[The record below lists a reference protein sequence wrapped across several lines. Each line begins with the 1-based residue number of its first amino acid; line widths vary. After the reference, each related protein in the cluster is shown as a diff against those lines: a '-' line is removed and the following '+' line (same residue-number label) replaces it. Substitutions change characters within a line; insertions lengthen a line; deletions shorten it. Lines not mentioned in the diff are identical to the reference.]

1 MLAMLVG
8 NFCLHP
14 AKHDNGGSDALG
26 WAGVGLAG
34 GDRPRLTARSCREHY
49 PCRQEA
55 AVATRLEGKIAVII
69 GGSRGIGAAVVDVFV
84 KEGAHAVLAD
94 INAELGTAVAS
105 RTPGR
110 AEFIQADISSR
121 VDMRHLAEA
130 TADRHGRIDILAQ
143 VAGIYPN
150 NLIEDIPEAEWDQVM
165 AVNLKGPFLAIQACF
180 PIMKR
185 QRYGRIVLTGSI
197 TGPLVGW
204 PEHAHYSA
212 SKAGLEGLA
221 RCAAIEGA
229 AYGITVNVVEPGN
242 VDTENVRAAVGDEH
256 MKQMAEA
263 APLKRLAAPLEV
275 GDAIAFLA
283 SDQAAYIT
291 GQTLVLDGGQT
302 LPEAKL

>member
-1 MLAMLVG
+1 MLA
-8 NFCLHP
+8 
-14 AKHDNGGSDALG
+14 K
-26 WAGVGLAG
+26 AGEEVAG
-34 GDRPRLTARSCREHY
+34 
-49 PCRQEA
+49 
-55 AVATRLEGKIAVII
+55 RLEGKIAIVI
-69 GGSRGIGAAVVDVFV
+69 GGSRGIGAAVVEVFV
-84 KEGAHAVLAD
+84 REGARVVLAD
-94 INAELGTAVAS
+94 INAELGNAVAS
-105 RTPGR
+105 RLPGR
-110 AEFIQADISSR
+110 AEFFQADIASR
-121 VDMRHLAEA
+121 ADMQRLAMA
-130 TADRHGRIDILAQ
+130 TADSHGRIDILAQ

-150 NLIEDIPEAEWDQVM
+150 NLIENISEAEWDRVM

-197 TGPLVGW
+197 TGPLVSW

-229 AYGITVNVVEPGN
+229 SHGITVNVVEPGN
-242 VDTENVRAAVGDEH
+242 VDTENVRATIGDEH
-256 MKQMAEA
+256 MELMAQA
-263 APLKRLAAPLEV
+263 APLKRLALPIEV
-275 GDAIAFLA
+275 GDALAFLA